1 MEDKLYWKSQLD
13 YRVGFIRGR
22 ISEFMRGPNDTVI
35 IKGEDTMNLNR
46 ALAVPYDMV
55 ILANGME
62 LGLGSKQVAKA
73 LGLELEDHGFIKPM
87 DPDRMPVQSTKKGIF
102 LAGALTG
109 PKTISDSIT
118 EGTAAAIK
126 AYEYATKGIW
136 RNRTSTRRPW
146 PRWYTI
152 NNFLQIDYVKDIYQ
166 AVLGRD
172 SFNTVKGDPK
182 AALSNILKAMEL
194 KSKEM
199 RELQIN
205 TQDDAKKVFDSV
217 FYARKY
223 FNPIM
228 ERVGISKFSQA
239 FSKLQDSTLTY
250 DERVSAITSLSYP
263 EAEEDLR
270 DMARELIHF
279 MEPENYPLWTRWIW
293 NNERGTGSITYV
305 LKEGLKLSNEQEFF
319 SAVKELRDTLSIFG
333 LDVPNYFGTSI
344 FFSLRIRPICGLC
357 DPPGRGQ
364 EGRGALPI
372 SSVHHSPGYGLKTIF
387 KGDTS
392 CQFQILKNL

>member
-1 MEDKLYWKSQLD
+1 M
-13 YRVGFIRGR
+13 
-22 ISEFMRGPNDTVI
+22 
-35 IKGEDTMNLNR
+35 
-46 ALAVPYDMV
+46 
-55 ILANGME
+55 
-62 LGLGSKQVAKA
+62 
-73 LGLELEDHGFIKPM
+73 
-87 DPDRMPVQSTKKGIF
+87 
-102 LAGALTG
+102 
-109 PKTISDSIT
+109 
-118 EGTAAAIK
+118 
-126 AYEYATKGIW
+126 
-136 RNRTSTRRPW
+136 
-146 PRWYTI
+146 
-152 NNFLQIDYVKDIYQ
+152 QIDYVKDIYQ

-344 FFSLRIRPICGLC
+344 FLVYAYVRYVDYATLLAVDRKAGGLY
-357 DPPGRGQ
+357 PSHLSTT
-364 EGRGALPI
+364 AL
-372 SSVHHSPGYGLKTIF
+372 VMGLKPY
-387 KGDTS
+387 
-392 CQFQILKNL
+392 LKVIQVANSKS